1 MSNSFTKAAFAL
13 LMSREDAALLRE
25 AEKAVDLLDTNGE
38 DADLAAAYETLDER
52 FRTLFPP
59 KGDSRFEGFL
69 ELFDDRNFPYLDAH
83 IDIEDAEIA
92 DHVRVTFSGD
102 QFGIDQ
108 VANLIFRA
116 CKSALPCG
124 FSWSYDCDRLRV
136 GEFGGGCVII
146 TAAGIQWHSTQ
157 SILEHAFKR
166 IEAGPHEG
174 VDGFVLA
181 TRDREHGLSFWNNTD
196 GFGSLATATVFS
208 EADAATLDKPIAND
222 EPEWLAVPA
231 PLSL

>member
-25 AEKAVDLLDTNGE
+25 AEKAVDLLDTNVE

-52 FRTLFPP
+52 FRAVFPP
-59 KGDSRFEGFL
+59 KGDSRFESFL

-136 GEFGGGCVII
+136 GEFSARHVGPAPGGGHLIRVE
-146 TAAGIQWHSTQ
+146 TAAG
-157 SILEHAFKR
+157 L
-166 IEAGPHEG
+166 
-174 VDGFVLA
+174 LA
-181 TRDREHGLSFWNNTD
+181 TGYASAD
-196 GFGSLATATVFS
+196 GSPLCPEIVVSSKARLRSTIATTLRTFGAATALMG
-208 EADAATLDKPIAND
+208 TLDLQA
-222 EPEWLAVPA
+222 A
-231 PLSL
+231 